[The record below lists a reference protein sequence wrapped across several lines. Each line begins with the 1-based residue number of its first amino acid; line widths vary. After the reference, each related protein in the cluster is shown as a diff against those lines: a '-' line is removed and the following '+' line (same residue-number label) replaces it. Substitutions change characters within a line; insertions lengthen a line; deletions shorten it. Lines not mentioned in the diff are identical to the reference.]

1 MSSFLLKS
9 NIDASKYS
17 YLCHYNSGWTA
28 KLKPENHPLCNYEF
42 DFLVGA
48 GGKQSKLKGFM
59 KKPSD
64 RTGKAIAITFN
75 LVNEEKEADRKVC
88 FHFSFCLLK

>member
-1 MSSFLLKS
+1 MLQNINIYAIIIQVGQPNLNLK
-9 NIDASKYS
+9 II
-17 YLCHYNSGWTA
+17 H
-28 KLKPENHPLCNYEF
+28 CNYEF

-64 RTGKAIAITFN
+64 RTGKATAITFN

-88 FHFSFCLLK
+88 FYCKFYLLK